1 MKKINLQLFAEGA
14 EGVEAFTSAENEEGA
29 GEPAES
35 KNTENTAVQKN
46 ECDERASEA
55 YLCEEKSSGA
65 SEERGAVQKNDKHG
79 RLEALLYA
87 ARENTV
93 EKQYKAWQSE
103 AEALR
108 KEYPDFDLS
117 REMENPTFRSGL
129 RLGMDMK
136 ALYCAIHFDTV
147 SKEIAASAAEA
158 AAEGIRQSLSRPREV
173 GSRGPRAVRSVADVA
188 SLTDADMEKIV
199 SRIARGDRISF
210 S

>member
-14 EGVEAFTSAENEEGA
+14 EGAQAFASAENEEGA
-29 GEPAES
+29 KQPAETP
-35 KNTENTAVQKN
+35 KTENTAMQN
-46 ECDERASEA
+46 TECDEKAGEANFGEEKASE
-55 YLCEEKSSGA
+55 A
-65 SEERGAVQKNDKHG
+65 SEEREAVQKNG
-79 RLEALLYA
+79 FSNRLEALLYA

-103 AEALR
+103 AEALK
-108 KEYPDFDLS
+108 KEYSDFNLS

-129 RLGMDMK
+129 RLGMNMK
-136 ALYCAIHFDTV
+136 ALYCAIHFDTI
-147 SKEIAASAAEA
+147 SQSIAASAAEA